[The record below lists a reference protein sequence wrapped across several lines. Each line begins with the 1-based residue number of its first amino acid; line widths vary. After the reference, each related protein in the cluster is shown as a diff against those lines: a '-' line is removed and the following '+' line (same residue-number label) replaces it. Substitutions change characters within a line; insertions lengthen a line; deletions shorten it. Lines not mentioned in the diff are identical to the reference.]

1 MSHADAVPGAQE
13 AASAGDGPDWKEGA
27 ASVAMLTFAVD
38 GETPVLAAGRRY
50 SHHAMAMTHQAYDKR
65 RGLPRLLGILD
76 EFDIK
81 ATFFVPGL
89 VADHWPGTV
98 SSIVERG
105 HEVAHHS
112 YSHRPSTELTPS
124 EEKEEFE
131 RGMESLDKLGI
142 TPSGYRSPM
151 WAATW
156 NSAEIAASMGIR
168 YDTSL
173 MDDDRPYVIETG
185 SGPVVEL
192 PPHWSLDDWEQYAYL
207 PQPYL
212 GNVIEPP
219 EKALSLWIAEL
230 DGMREF
236 GGLFQL
242 TAHSFLSGRPGRA
255 QNLRKLI
262 ETIIDRGDVTFR
274 TGSQVADAALA
285 DSATDRRTH
294 QLVEPDQSIYPNW

>member
-1 MSHADAVPGAQE
+1 MNDADVDIRGGSGQN
-13 AASAGDGPDWKEGA
+13 AANGDWKGDA
-27 ASVAMLTFAVD
+27 AAVAMLTFAVD

-50 SHHAMAMTHQAYDKR
+50 AHHAMAMSHQAYDKN
-65 RGLPRLLGILD
+65 RGLPRLLSILD
-76 EFDIK
+76 EFSIA

-89 VADHWPGTV
+89 VADRWPGVV
-98 SSIVERG
+98 SDIVERG

-112 YSHRPSTELTPS
+112 YSHRPSTELSPT
-124 EEKEEFE
+124 EERVEFE
-131 RGMESLDKLGI
+131 RGMESLATLGI
-142 TPSGYRSPM
+142 TPSGYRAPM

-156 NSAEIAASMGIR
+156 NSAEIAASMGIM

-173 MDDDRPYVIETG
+173 MDDDRPYVIDTSAG
-185 SGPVVEL
+185 AVVEL

-207 PQPYL
+207 PEPYL

-255 QNLRKLI
+255 RNLRALI
-262 ETIIDRGDVTFR
+262 ETVLDRGDVTFK
-274 TGSQVADAALA
+274 TGKEVAEAALA
-285 DSATDRRTH
+285 DPGTVTRIHASD
-294 QLVEPDQSIYPNW
+294 EPDEATYPKW